1 MNLGWTPEWA
11 ACQVHCLDIW
21 TDEKSCAVATEEQRQ
36 IHLRRMRHYWVPGW
50 IDKVEYEPDGTGLL
64 TVTYFAGMDKQ
75 VYEEINCRAAFRSLK
90 RTDDC
95 LRIIGGGS
103 GDNGSGVHVRKWHDV
118 DPSPPPGS
126 SGITHEIHVSKVGI
140 QEDSARAGSCGRAAI
155 PGRGRSSR
163 RNGGCPF
170 RSQWTS
176 RGSST
181 DARVA
186 AFDYPRHQHRSRSQ
200 ICRQYKKLGRLL

>member
-140 QEDSARAGSCGRAAI
+140 QEAFR
-155 PGRGRSSR
+155 PGRFLRSSSHTWPR
-163 RNGGCPF
+163 AIQPPEWRLPF
-170 RSQWTS
+170 PIPTEEP
-176 RGSST
+176 G
-181 DARVA
+181 
-186 AFDYPRHQHRSRSQ
+186 
-200 ICRQYKKLGRLL
+200 LLD